1 MKYVLSV
8 ERQNFAHISVMT
20 IMLEATIKLF
30 IQQMFN
36 EIENNDIEY
45 MHGNIIRIFY
55 FLFLCLTKTQ
65 KIQKKQKIQ
74 PVHRSSPA
82 NMVRNKKENILIHYF
97 IMYLPTKNKKQK
109 TTKYK
114 QKYNQCTNP
123 PLLRW

>member
-1 MKYVLSV
+1 MKYILSV

-55 FLFLCLTKTQ
+55 FLFLCLREGV
-65 KIQKKQKIQ
+65 KKKM
-74 PVHRSSPA
+74 S
-82 NMVRNKKENILIHYF
+82 
-97 IMYLPTKNKKQK
+97 
-109 TTKYK
+109 
-114 QKYNQCTNP
+114 
-123 PLLRW
+123 LLVVFYY